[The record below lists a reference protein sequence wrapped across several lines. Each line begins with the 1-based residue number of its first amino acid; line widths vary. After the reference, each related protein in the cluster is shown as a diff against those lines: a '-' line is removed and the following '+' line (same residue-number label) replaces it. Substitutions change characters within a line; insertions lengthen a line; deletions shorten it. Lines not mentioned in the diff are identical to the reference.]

1 MKNRDARDVIDDIMV
16 ELDLLESELAII
28 SKEEKH
34 KGRMLNVLLHIESI
48 RSLLIELKLITEN
61 VG

>member
-48 RSLLIELKLITEN
+48 RSLLIELKLITES